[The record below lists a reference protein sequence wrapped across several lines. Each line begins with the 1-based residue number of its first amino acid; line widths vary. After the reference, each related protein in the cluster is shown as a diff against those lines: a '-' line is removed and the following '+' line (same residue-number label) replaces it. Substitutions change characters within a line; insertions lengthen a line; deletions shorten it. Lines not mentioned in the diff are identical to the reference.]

1 MIQVSCRLQQ
11 VNLNVKHVYGAG
23 GGGGGGRGA
32 TPFVLQCQI
41 FSYLSN
47 CVPSYS
53 VHRLNTYIPK
63 FFLIIS

>member
-1 MIQVSCRLQQ
+1 MIQVCCRLQQ

-23 GGGGGGRGA
+23 GCRGA